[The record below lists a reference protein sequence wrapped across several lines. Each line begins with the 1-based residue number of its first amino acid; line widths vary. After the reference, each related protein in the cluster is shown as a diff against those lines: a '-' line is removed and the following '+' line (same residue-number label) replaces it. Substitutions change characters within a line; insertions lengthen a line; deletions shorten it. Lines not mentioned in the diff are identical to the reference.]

1 MWLIGFSLDGLIAF
15 DCGQVDRFVVLFGV
29 SVVCLRFTVGFWV
42 CGWIALCGLFSCG

>member
-29 SVVCLRFTVGFWV
+29 SVVCLRFTVGFW
-42 CGWIALCGLFSCG
+42 GLWLDCFVWVI